1 MHNKPM
7 RLIAL
12 LMLFWATTFAQTSEE
27 KDAVATA
34 QKLFD
39 GMAAKD
45 AAAIHSVL
53 LPDAR
58 FYAVRDDRPPSSIA
72 GDAFAVQ
79 VGGMSGTLLERFTKP
94 PQVLIRGRM
103 AQVWGEY
110 EFVRDGKFGHCGVD
124 SFTLFHTAE
133 GWKVAAIS
141 YTSETTGCP
150 GH

>member
-1 MHNKPM
+1 M
-7 RLIAL
+7 RPIAML
-12 LMLFWATTFAQTSEE
+12 LLFAAIPFAQTSDE
-27 KDAVATA
+27 KDAVAAA

-45 AAAIHSVL
+45 AAAIRSVL

-58 FYAVRDDRPPSSIA
+58 FYAVRDDRPPSSTA
-72 GDAFAVQ
+72 GEAFATQ
-79 VGGMSGTLLERFTKP
+79 VGGMSGSPLERFTKP
-94 PQVLIRGRM
+94 PQVLIHGRM

-110 EFVRDGKFGHCGVD
+110 EFLRDGKFGHCGVD
-124 SFTLFHTAE
+124 SFALLHTAE

-141 YTSETTGCP
+141 YTAETTGCP